1 MKKIMIAAP
10 KSGSGKTGITIALL
24 KALKEK
30 GIRTVSFKSGPDYI
44 DPLFH
49 KSVLGIPSY
58 NLDTYFTDDRT
69 TKELFEK
76 NSSGYDFA
84 VIEGVMG
91 LFDGV
96 GGISLEG
103 SSYKLASVTDT
114 PIILVVDAKGM
125 GAISIAALIKGFLC
139 FDENKL
145 IKGVILNRVSKAFFD
160 RIKEKIEEETG
171 IKILGSVPER
181 KDINISSRHLGLVT
195 PNDVENIESIK
206 DILYEEFEKNISLND
221 IFELAESDNKK
232 DTGNIY
238 SDNGSENT
246 IHASA
251 INDNTESGIQIHG
264 SDINSERLGEGIPDS
279 GINQKKSV
287 NDPANCVIAIAG
299 DDAFCF
305 LYEENIDLLKENGA
319 DIVFFS
325 PLKDSSVPENADAI
339 ILPGG
344 YPEEHLKELSENK
357 SMMCSIKE
365 AYAKGMPIVAECGG
379 FMYLHKSI
387 EDKEKNEYETVGM
400 IDAKCFYTG
409 RSQRFGYIE
418 VKEKESNFM
427 PEGETIKGHEFHYYE
442 STDNG
447 KSCVANKPNSAVSYD
462 CIHVEDNLWAGF
474 AHLYYPSNISFAKS
488 IVNKAYKYHNDPGK
502 KHYSNLSTKTLQ

>member
-30 GIRTVSFKSGPDYI
+30 GIKTVSFKSGPDYI

-58 NLDTYFTDDRT
+58 NLDTYFTDDQI

-114 PIILVVDAKGM
+114 PIIMVVDAKGM

-206 DILYEEFEKNISLND
+206 DILYEEFVKNISLGD
-221 IFELAESDNKK
+221 IFELA
-232 DTGNIY
+232 
-238 SDNGSENT
+238 
-246 IHASA
+246 
-251 INDNTESGIQIHG
+251 ESGIQIHG

-502 KHYSNLSTKTLQ
+502 KTLQ